1 MANTWCRALAII
13 LLEERARV
21 VISGSPPEVDKMRA

>member
-13 LLEERARV
+13 VLEEI
-21 VISGSPPEVDKMRA
+21 VISGSPAEVDKMRA